1 MKKKEQLQ
9 KALETLKENKTV
21 SFQYTNKTLVLF
33 DSKNEAMAE
42 KLNNSKVQHRA
53 VIISSDRMAN
63 QCVKDI
69 PEVAWD
75 MMDYATT
82 PLTLILDGG
91 QFISKPLLH
100 ADASI
105 ALQKVTEGDLFEL
118 VTKNNKPLACYFFQN
133 PTDFDSDFQVQMNEK
148 LADQK
153 IIRIRLN
160 GEVEIIA
167 N

>member
-9 KALETLKENKTV
+9 KALEALKNNKTV
-21 SFQYTNKTLVLF
+21 SFQYTNKTLLLF

-42 KLNNSKVQHRA
+42 ELKNTKVLHRA

-63 QCVKDI
+63 QCIKDI

-91 QFISKPLLH
+91 QFVAKSILNE
-100 ADASI
+100 DNSI
-105 ALQKVTEGDLFEL
+105 ALQKVTEGDLFDL
-118 VTKNNKPLACYFFQN
+118 VTKNNKPLACYFLQN
-133 PTDFDSDFQVQMNEK
+133 PSAVHSDTQVQMNEK